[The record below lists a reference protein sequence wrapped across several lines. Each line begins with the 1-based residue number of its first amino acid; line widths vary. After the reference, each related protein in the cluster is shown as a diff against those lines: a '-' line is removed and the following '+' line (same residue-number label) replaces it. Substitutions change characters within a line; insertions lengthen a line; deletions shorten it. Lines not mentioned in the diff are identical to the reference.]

1 MPISDS
7 DRHHRLVSV
16 LMAIVALTAAGGRDL
31 VAAEP
36 VAWRVVSV
44 HDGDTLTALDASNVQ
59 HKVRLTG
66 IDAPEI
72 GQPFGTKARDRLTAL
87 SKGKT
92 VTIHGQGQDRYGRTL
107 ASVDIEGDDLGHRLV
122 ADGLAWHYTRYS
134 KDAGLAAAEREA
146 RAARRGLW
154 ADKAPVPP
162 WEWRR
167 QEKARKTPASAR

>member
-1 MPISDS
+1 M
-7 DRHHRLVSV
+7 LA
-16 LMAIVALTAAGGRDL
+16 AIITLAAAGDL
-31 VAAEP
+31 AAAEP
-36 VAWRVVSV
+36 AAWRVVSV
-44 HDGDTLTALDASNVQ
+44 HNGDTLTALDAANVQ

-87 SKGKT
+87 AKGKT
-92 VTIHGQGQDRYGRTL
+92 VTIHGHGQDRYGRTL
-107 ASVDIEGDDLGHRLV
+107 ASVDIEGDDLGHRIV
-122 ADGLAWHYTRYS
+122 ADGLTRHYTGYS

-162 WEWRR
+162 WEWRV
-167 QEKARKTPASAR
+167 EMASTGGWLSVAVCALVRL